1 MDLSKVVVKVRE
13 REVLLQE
20 DIKELNPGLVIMIKL
35 VLKEVRCLCK
45 DVFRNSVLKML
56 IV

>member
-1 MDLSKVVVKVRE
+1 MKGGSVVVKVRE